1 MASPHGN
8 RLPVSQSDLVATC
21 PSVMEVHG
29 GVPFH
34 FLAKHRSICVCV
46 HVCVCVCV
54 CVCGAC
60 VCVVCMCG
68 LCVWC
73 VYVVC
78 GMRVVC
84 RCVVYVWCTCGVYMW
99 CVHVVCVRVCRCTRE
114 DGECEY
120 VVKCGSFAFFCSWC
134 VTAIIGKGYIVHTPY
149 HRKHW
154 NLNLSQM
161 IKLLKANFGLS
172 SYSQLVPKSI
182 FKALLTFSSLQTP
195 KSEK

>member
-1 MASPHGN
+1 MGEC
-8 RLPVSQSDLVATC
+8 L
-21 PSVMEVHG
+21 
-29 GVPFH
+29 FI
-34 FLAKHRSICVCV
+34 FLLSIEAYVYVCM
-46 HVCVCVCV
+46 CVCVCV

-60 VCVVCMCG
+60 VCVCG
-68 LCVWC
+68 
-73 VYVVC
+73 
-78 GMRVVC
+78 
-84 RCVVYVWCTCGVYMW
+84 VYVWFVCVVCVCGVWYACGVQVCGVCVVYMW